1 MTSIAIGTLLADPD
15 NSAQVCLN
23 PSFLCLQAMVVFFSG
38 KSQICNPMLQNDI
51 NTIKFC
57 QKGTVTAQTIFL
69 VSGAPRLQ
77 AVSGCLCAV
86 AFPRGTSNI
95 TLSYDNGY
103 PHRDCGIKIFT
114 ENEDVLDCYS
124 KEITVQKPF
133 MAFQSSKTTHA
144 ADKHFCLQVTPGW
157 FRASSSQTKGA
168 KDTSFHIQS
177 QGCYNQATTKL
188 AFHSNETSKDKL
200 QII

>member
-1 MTSIAIGTLLADPD
+1 MI
-15 NSAQVCLN
+15 
-23 PSFLCLQAMVVFFSG
+23 FFSG
-38 KSQICNPMLQNDI
+38 KSQICNPTLQNDR
-51 NTIKFC
+51 NTVKFC

-77 AVSGCLCAV
+77 AVRGCLCAV

-103 PHRDCGIKIFT
+103 SHRECGIRIIT
-114 ENEDVLDCYS
+114 ENEDVFDCYS

-133 MAFQSSKTTHA
+133 MTFQFSKTTHA

-157 FRASSSQTKGA
+157 LRVTSSQVNGA
-168 KDTSFHIQS
+168 KYTSFHMQS
-177 QGCYNQATTKL
+177 QWCYVIVIPWVVRL
-188 AFHSNETSKDKL
+188 YVE
-200 QII
+200 IIREL

>member
-23 PSFLCLQAMVVFFSG
+23 PSFLCPQAMVIFFSG
-38 KSQICNPMLQNDI
+38 KSQICNPMLQNDRI
-51 NTIKFC
+51 TVKFC

-103 PHRDCGIKIFT
+103 PHRDCGIRIIT
-114 ENEDVLDCYS
+114 ENEDAFDCYS
-124 KEITVQKPF
+124 KKFTVQKPF
-133 MAFQSSKTTHA
+133 MTFQFSKTIDA
-144 ADKHFCLQVTPGW
+144 ADKHFCLQVTPGLL
-157 FRASSSQTKGA
+157 RVSSSQVNGA
-168 KDTSFHIQS
+168 KYTLFHIQS

-188 AFHSNETSKDKL
+188 AFHSNETS
-200 QII
+200 